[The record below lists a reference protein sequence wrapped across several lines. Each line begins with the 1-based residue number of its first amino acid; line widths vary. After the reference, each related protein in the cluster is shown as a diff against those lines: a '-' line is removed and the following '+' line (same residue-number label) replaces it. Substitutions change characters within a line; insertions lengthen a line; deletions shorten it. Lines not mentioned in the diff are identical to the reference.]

1 MGKDVML
8 ANKKACLNKH
18 AKKRAEERFGVT
30 LNRYDLYNVSSAI
43 RSQNAKFKQAI
54 SNRVTAW
61 IVNVPNT
68 NEEAIALY
76 DKHRKCVITFL
87 PLDYSL

>member
-1 MGKDVML
+1 MITN
-8 ANKKACLNKH
+8 NKKICLNKH

-30 LNRYDLYNVSSAI
+30 LNRDDLYNVSSAI
-43 RSQNAKFKQAI
+43 RGQKAKFKQAI

-61 IVNVPNT
+61 IVSLPGT
-68 NEEAIALY
+68 SEEAIALY
-76 DKHRKCVITFL
+76 DRKRHAVITFL

>member
-1 MGKDVML
+1 MITN
-8 ANKKACLNKH
+8 NKKACLNKH
-18 AKKRAEERFGVT
+18 AKKRAEERFGVK
-30 LNRYDLYNVSSAI
+30 LNRDDLYNVSSAI
-43 RSQNAKFKQAI
+43 RGQKAKFKQAI

-61 IVNVPNT
+61 VITIPKT

-76 DKHRKCVITFL
+76 DRKRHAVITFL